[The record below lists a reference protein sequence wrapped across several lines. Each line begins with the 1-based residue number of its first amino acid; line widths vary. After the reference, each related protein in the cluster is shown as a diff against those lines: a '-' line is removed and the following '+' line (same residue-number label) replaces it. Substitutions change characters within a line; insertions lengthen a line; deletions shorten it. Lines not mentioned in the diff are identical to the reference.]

1 MCLTLVEVKEDSDSI
16 CPEKNRWDRIKQ
28 GHKIVIY
35 INRLKSSRYC
45 IKWLYCQ
52 NSKCIWFLVAQ
63 TNLASK
69 IHQRLGNME
78 FWHPFKGLMDA
89 IKTEDKG
96 PKTLYEVSSLA
107 GGILQTISKKT
118 EKKGRKESTIFI
130 QNNRNRL
137 FINVKSTTYYSM
149 GKQIYP

>member
-1 MCLTLVEVKEDSDSI
+1 
-16 CPEKNRWDRIKQ
+16 
-28 GHKIVIY
+28 
-35 INRLKSSRYC
+35 
-45 IKWLYCQ
+45 
-52 NSKCIWFLVAQ
+52 
-63 TNLASK
+63 
-69 IHQRLGNME
+69 
-78 FWHPFKGLMDA
+78 MDA

>member
-1 MCLTLVEVKEDSDSI
+1 
-16 CPEKNRWDRIKQ
+16 
-28 GHKIVIY
+28 
-35 INRLKSSRYC
+35 
-45 IKWLYCQ
+45 
-52 NSKCIWFLVAQ
+52 
-63 TNLASK
+63 
-69 IHQRLGNME
+69 
-78 FWHPFKGLMDA
+78 MDA
-89 IKTEDKG
+89 IKTENKE

-107 GGILQTISKKT
+107 GRILQTISKKT

>member
-1 MCLTLVEVKEDSDSI
+1 
-16 CPEKNRWDRIKQ
+16 
-28 GHKIVIY
+28 
-35 INRLKSSRYC
+35 
-45 IKWLYCQ
+45 
-52 NSKCIWFLVAQ
+52 
-63 TNLASK
+63 
-69 IHQRLGNME
+69 
-78 FWHPFKGLMDA
+78 MDA
-89 IKTEDKG
+89 IKTENKG

-107 GGILQTISKKT
+107 GRILQTISKKT